1 MNRSLL
7 PVLFGLGL
15 TAVLSGTF
23 VIAGLK
29 AGITPGVSPLVILS
43 AWGIFA
49 ARASGQEGTR
59 FLNLAQVA
67 GSGGMA
73 VTAGVIFTAPVIQI
87 VFRQRGLAPPPVD
100 VVSLII
106 LSLSGALIGFGF
118 VGLTTKKFLSDP
130 SLPAP
135 EARACTTMI
144 RAASTDASRRPLMGR
159 SLFAALGLGVFTT
172 LATKMGLVAGGV
184 PIFSQ
189 KRGAGDFTVA
199 LPLDAL
205 LIGIG
210 GLLTL
215 PTALLIF
222 GGAMVRMTGE
232 YLLGGL
238 PPGSAAAANFVDV
251 VGGNTEI
258 AMRWLGGAT
267 MLVAVCYSLVKF
279 LRLKAFHS
287 TESDQ
292 QLLEVDPVV
301 RRLLTAAIALGM
313 AVLVGWLVSQ
323 AGIGSFTVTMAVT
336 VLVMAMLMTTLGAIL
351 SLQIGSSASPVSG
364 TIFVTTLVL
373 CLAALAVGHASID
386 DVLILTPLTVG
397 ACVAVCAAN
406 DSSQDY
412 KTLQLSGVRVQEGF
426 LAQLLGLC
434 VGAVVVPSV
443 LYVADSSFRLGSE
456 ALPAPQGKMFSTLV
470 DGLLLESRLP
480 WYPIAVGLV
489 LGFFTVAL
497 EVIARRRGLTL
508 PAMALA
514 VGIYL
519 PAAIGTGILTGAVF
533 RYLGERGRARQTNES
548 ILAAAGLVTGS
559 ALMELGLGMAVLIG
573 FDEQG
578 LELFQSASV
587 STAVIGIFAAGFLLM
602 WNSRRS
608 SADKWG

>member
-1 MNRSLL
+1 MKRDL
-7 PVLFGLGL
+7 PPILFGLGL
-15 TAVLSGTF
+15 TALLSGTF

-43 AWGIFA
+43 AWGLFA
-49 ARASGQEGTR
+49 ARVSGSQGSR

-87 VFRQRGLAPPPVD
+87 VYRQRGLDPPPVD
-100 VVSLII
+100 ILSLII
-106 LSLSGALIGFGF
+106 LSLAGALIGFGF

-144 RAASTDASRRPLMGR
+144 SAAVTDAAQRPLVGR
-159 SLFAALGLGVFTT
+159 SLFAALGLGSLTT
-172 LATKMGLVAGGV
+172 LATKVGLLAGGL
-184 PIFSQ
+184 PLFSQ
-189 KRGAGDFTVA
+189 KRASGDFTVA
-199 LPLDAL
+199 MPLDAL

-222 GGAMVRMTGE
+222 GGAMIRMSGE

-238 PPGSAAAANFVDV
+238 TPGSAAAVNFVEV

-258 AMRWLGGAT
+258 SMRWLGGAT

-279 LRLKAFHS
+279 LGVKALQA
-287 TESDQ
+287 SDTLEGH
-292 QLLEVDPVV
+292 LLEVDPQV
-301 RRLLTAAIALGM
+301 RRGLTAAIVLGM
-313 AVLVGWLVSQ
+313 SVLVGWLTSE
-323 AGIGSFTVTMAVT
+323 AGVGSFMVTMAIT
-336 VLVMAMLMTTLGAIL
+336 ILVMSMLMTTLGAIL

-373 CLAALAVGHASID
+373 CLASLAVGHASIA

-412 KTLQLSGVRVQEGF
+412 KTMQLSGLRVQDGF

-434 VGAVVVPSV
+434 VGAVVVPTV
-443 LYVADSSFRLGSE
+443 LYVADSSFGLGSE

-470 DGLLLESRLP
+470 NGLLLESRLP
-480 WYPIAVGLV
+480 WSPIIAGLV
-489 LGFFTVAL
+489 LGLASVGL
-497 EVIARRRGLTL
+497 EIGARKRGLTL

-519 PAAIGTGILTGAVF
+519 PAAIGTGILTGALF
-533 RYLGERGRARQTNES
+533 RFLGERGRARQTNES
-548 ILAAAGLVTGS
+548 ILSAAGLITGA
-559 ALMELGLGMAVLIG
+559 ALLELILGIAILTG
-573 FDEQG
+573 FEESR
-578 LELFQSASV
+578 LELFHTPAV
-587 STAVIGIFAAGFLLM
+587 WTAGVGILAVGGLLW
-602 WNSRRS
+602 WNSRQP
-608 SADKWG
+608 

>member
-1 MNRSLL
+1 MKRLLL
-7 PVLFGLGL
+7 PVVFGLGL

-49 ARASGQEGTR
+49 ARAGGREGTR

-87 VFRQRGLAPPPVD
+87 VFRQRGLEPPPVD

-118 VGLTTKKFLSDP
+118 VGLTTRKFLSDP

-144 RAASTDASRRPLMGR
+144 RAASTDAARRPLMGR
-159 SLFAALGLGVFTT
+159 SLFAALGLGVFAT
-172 LATKMGLVAGGV
+172 LATKMGLMAGGV
-184 PIFSQ
+184 QIFSQ
-189 KRGAGDFTVA
+189 KRAAGDFTVA

-232 YLLGGL
+232 YLLGGF

-258 AMRWLGGAT
+258 AMRWLGGGT

-279 LRLKAFHS
+279 LRLRAFQS
-287 TESDQ
+287 AESDQ
-292 QLLEVDPVV
+292 QLLEVDPVI
-301 RRLLTAAIALGM
+301 RQLLTAAIVLGM
-313 AVLVGWLVSQ
+313 AVLVGWLASN
-323 AGIGSFTVTMAVT
+323 AGIGSFMVTMAFT

-412 KTLQLSGVRVQEGF
+412 KTLQLSGMRVQEGF

-443 LYVADSSFRLGSE
+443 LYVADRSFGLGSE

-480 WYPIAVGLV
+480 WYPIAAGLV
-489 LGFFTVAL
+489 LGVFAVGL
-497 EVIARRRGLTL
+497 EIFSRRRSLIL

-533 RYLGERGRARQTNES
+533 RFLGERGRARQTNES
-548 ILAAAGLVTGS
+548 ILSAAGLITGS
-559 ALMELGLGMAVLIG
+559 AALELILGIAILAG
-573 FDEQG
+573 FEESG
-578 LELFQSASV
+578 LELFHSPGTWTAGLGISAV
-587 STAVIGIFAAGFLLM
+587 GGLLW
-602 WNSRRS
+602 WNSRFT
-608 SADKWG
+608 AAACE